1 MKKKKIYIASFLLL
15 VNLILYYFDIQKK
28 SSYLIKTERVL
39 RNEKNEQEIINETN
53 TTAIVQTQNIINTI
67 LSSSDKINE
76 QKIKN
81 RANEISNVEKNEVMN
96 NSQNVN
102 IISTII
108 DIHKKENNINMT
120 NITNIK
126 IEKNNNLT
134 KIINQNKDS
143 IIDIKINKT
152 TKIKKIGVISAD
164 HNQNI
169 GNNLLKYTMFIKL
182 KEFGFEP
189 EIIGYLRPRNNI
201 SFLNKTINIRCI
213 KKSFREI
220 KRDDYDILMV
230 NSDQVWRKTNLN
242 YLDVGFLRF
251 ASNWNIRKFI
261 YGASFGVD
269 NWIYYRYEET
279 IIKRLL
285 RNFTG
290 ISVREEGL
298 KEMVE
303 DYLNISPTLV
313 VDPTILID
321 KKYYL
326 DLIKNY
332 KNEYTSRDNYIFVYS
347 IDKIP
352 LMESFIK
359 KSVKALKCIV
369 YNCTMNDNDYVQ
381 RFIYGIYNSKA
392 VITNSFHGV
401 IFSIIFK
408 KPFVA
413 FNPKEKGNERF
424 NTLKYVYG
432 LKKRIVSE
440 NNPPKISLLTGPFN
454 VDMKIFDDLRSKSID
469 YLKKNLEIN

>member
-1 MKKKKIYIASFLLL
+1 LEFIF
-15 VNLILYYFDIQKK
+15 
-28 SSYLIKTERVL
+28 
-39 RNEKNEQEIINETN
+39 
-53 TTAIVQTQNIINTI
+53 
-67 LSSSDKINE
+67 
-76 QKIKN
+76 IKN
-81 RANEISNVEKNEVMN
+81 TNISNISKLD
-96 NSQNVN
+96 N
-102 IISTII
+102 IS
-108 DIHKKENNINMT
+108 NMT
-120 NITNIK
+120 NITNIN
-126 IEKNNNLT
+126 IEKNINLT
-134 KIINQNKDS
+134 KIINQNKAG
-143 IIDIKINKT
+143 IFDIKINKT

-169 GNNLLKYTMFIKL
+169 GNNLLKYAMFIKL

-189 EIIGYLRPRNNI
+189 YIIGYLRPRNNI
-201 SFLNKTINIRCI
+201 SFLNKTINIRFI

-261 YGASFGVD
+261 YGASFGMD

-454 VDMKIFDDLRSKSID
+454 VDMKKFDDLRSKSID